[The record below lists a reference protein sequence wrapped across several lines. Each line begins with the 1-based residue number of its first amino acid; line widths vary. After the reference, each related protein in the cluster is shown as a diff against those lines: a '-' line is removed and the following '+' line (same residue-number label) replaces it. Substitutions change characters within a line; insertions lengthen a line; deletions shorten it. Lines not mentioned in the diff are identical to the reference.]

1 MERVVITDEAGATLS
16 TITLVDE
23 PATADRGA
31 MLLPGDLAKHRIGIV
46 VQPSVA
52 HIAREIAE
60 SFRARGGEVAIMAVP
75 DREEAKTLAVAERC
89 FVQLNELGLTRD
101 DVIVGVGGGA
111 VTDLAGFVA
120 ATYLRGVR
128 SVLMP
133 TTMLAAVDASIGGK
147 TAVNVGGKN
156 LVGAFHHPDRVII
169 DLNILRELPEDILRE
184 GSAEAVKAGF
194 IADPDL
200 VALYAADGLAA
211 NIGDV
216 LIRAVRVKADIVSAD
231 VREHGIRGTL
241 NFGHTVG
248 HAVET
253 LTGLSHGHSVAIG
266 MVAASFSSA
275 KSLGFNDTPAVV
287 EILAKLG
294 LPTTVPPGVR
304 RSDVLDLIQLD
315 KKRDHAGVRMA
326 LLSSIG
332 ECVVMPVDDATVLVG
347 LTAIGVPS

>member
-1 MERVVITDEAGATLS
+1 MEQVVITDETGGTLS
-16 TITLVDE
+16 TITVVDE
-23 PATADRGA
+23 PVATDRGT
-31 MLLPGDLAKHRIGIV
+31 MLLPGDLSKHRVGIV
-46 VQPSVA
+46 VQPSVT
-52 HIAREIAE
+52 HIAHDIAE
-60 SFRARGGEVAIMAVP
+60 SFRARGGVVAVMTVP

-147 TAVNVGGKN
+147 TAVNIGGKN
-156 LVGAFHHPDRVII
+156 LVGAFHHPDRVVI
-169 DLNILRELPEDILRE
+169 DLSILRALPEDILRE

-194 IADPDL
+194 ISDPDL

-231 VREHGIRGTL
+231 VRERGIRGTL

-266 MVAASFSSA
+266 MVAASYCSA
-275 KSLGFNDTPAVV
+275 KRLGFNDTSAVV
-287 EILAKLG
+287 EILQKLG
-294 LPTTVPPGVR
+294 LPTTIPPGIK
-304 RSDVLDLIQLD
+304 RSDVLDLVRLD
-315 KKRDHAGVRMA
+315 KKRDHTGVRMA
-326 LLSSIG
+326 LLPSIG

-347 LTAIGVPS
+347 LTAIGVTS